1 MKLAPKI
8 SLSFVSFIVLFGAVS
23 ALATSFILDGRMQ
36 HEVKTSEVAFARS
49 LATRLFKSI
58 KDKDTPIVTDT
69 LLDELALRPEKLGY
83 LMVLDKNGGRIAHT
97 FLAPI
102 PARLSSLGSSYAQGA
117 GTYRVD
123 RIEDPAVDVY
133 DVSVPVL
140 EGIVTVG
147 SVHVGLRSDYLE
159 GIKRD
164 LVRTTLA
171 VTLGI
176 GLVALLVA
184 VLLTRKI
191 VLPVRQLTRV
201 ANQLSAGELDVTLPD
216 LQTGDEIQD
225 LEASLAGVL
234 AAVSTLMS
242 ELEKQTTIASTAS
255 NGGASANAPEESK

>member
-1 MKLAPKI
+1 VKLGPKI
-8 SLSFVSFIVLFGAVS
+8 ISSFVSFIVLFGVVS
-23 ALATSFILDGRMQ
+23 ALATSLILDGRMQ

-49 LATRLFKSI
+49 LSTRLFKSI
-58 KDKDTPIVTDT
+58 KDKDVPTVTDT

-102 PARLSSLGSSYAQGA
+102 PARLGSMVTSYAQGPGA
-117 GTYRVD
+117 YRVD

-159 GIKRD
+159 GIKHD

-176 GLVALLVA
+176 GLIALLVA
-184 VLLTRKI
+184 VMLTRKI
-191 VLPVRQLTRV
+191 VRPVRQLTQV
-201 ANQLSAGELDVTLPD
+201 ANQLSAGQLDVTLPD
-216 LQTGDEIQD
+216 LHTNDEIQD

-234 AAVSTLMS
+234 AAVTTLMS
-242 ELEKQTTIASTAS
+242 EMEKQTAAP
-255 NGGASANAPEESK
+255 NAAPAPEGSK

>member
-1 MKLAPKI
+1 MKLGPKI
-8 SLSFVSFIVLFGAVS
+8 ILSFVSFIVLFGVVS
-23 ALATSFILDGRMQ
+23 ALATSLILDARMQ

-49 LATRLFKSI
+49 LSTRLFKSI
-58 KDKDTPIVTDT
+58 KDKDTPVVTDT
-69 LLDELALRPEKLGY
+69 LLDEYALRPEKLGY
-83 LMVLDKNGGRIAHT
+83 LMVLDKNGGRVAHT

-102 PARLSSLGSSYAQGA
+102 PSRLSTLVTSYAQGA
-117 GTYRVD
+117 GAYRVD
-123 RIEDPAVDVY
+123 RIEDPAMDVY

-147 SVHVGLRSDYLE
+147 SVHVGLRSAYLE

-171 VTLGI
+171 ATLGI
-176 GLVALLVA
+176 GLIALLVA

-201 ANQLSAGELDVTLPD
+201 ANQLSAGQLDVTLPN
-216 LQTGDEIQD
+216 LHTNDEIQD

-234 AAVSTLMS
+234 AAVTTLMS
-242 ELEKQTTIASTAS
+242 EIEKQMAPAATAPP
-255 NGGASANAPEESK
+255 AVPEGVK

>member
-1 MKLAPKI
+1 MKLGPKI
-8 SLSFVSFIVLFGAVS
+8 TSSFVSFILIFGVVSAVS
-23 ALATSFILDGRMQ
+23 TSVILDGRMQ

-49 LATRLFKSI
+49 LATRLFKTI
-58 KDKDTPIVTDT
+58 KDKDIPVVTDA

-83 LMVLDKNGGRIAHT
+83 LMVLDKNGGRLAHT

-102 PARLSSLGSSYAQGA
+102 PARLSTMTNSYTQGTGA
-117 GTYRVD
+117 YRVD

-164 LVRTTLA
+164 LVRTTLG

-176 GLVALLVA
+176 GLIALLVA

-191 VLPVRQLTRV
+191 VLPVRQLTKV
-201 ANQLSAGELDVTLPD
+201 ANQLSAGELEVTLPG
-216 LQTGDEIQD
+216 LHTGDEIQD

-242 ELEKQTTIASTAS
+242 EMEKQMAAASPSSSSASTRT
-255 NGGASANAPEESK
+255 PEESK